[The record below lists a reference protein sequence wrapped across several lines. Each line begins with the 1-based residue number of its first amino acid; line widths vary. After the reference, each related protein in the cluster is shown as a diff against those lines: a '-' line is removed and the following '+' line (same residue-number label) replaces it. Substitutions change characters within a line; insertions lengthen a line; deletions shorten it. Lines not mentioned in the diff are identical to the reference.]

1 MFLKEK
7 LEEIK
12 PMNNSKKKKK
22 GLYSQ
27 LRLSLITAEI
37 ALLQNLDWNE
47 TSFKQKNVFLYGLN

>member
-37 ALLQNLDWNE
+37 ALLQNLD
-47 TSFKQKNVFLYGLN
+47 